1 MSKIEKF
8 KNHLKEHKREY
19 LIGGSCLVG
28 GVLIGAMVK
37 RPIYIQANAAL
48 PPTTVNVNTPVN
60 NNIPV
65 KVTVKPEIT
74 VNPVVNVNNTMGGY
88 QQKLVKCLE
97 TGQIFESVKA
107 AAAQAGVNP
116 SYMSN
121 HINGR
126 TDHIMGNHYEIAGLG
141 TKSA

>member
-1 MSKIEKF
+1 MSKIEKI

-37 RPIYIQANAAL
+37 RPIYIQANPNIA
-48 PPTTVNVNTPVN
+48 VNPA
-60 NNIPV
+60 
-65 KVTVKPEIT
+65 IT

-107 AAAQAGVNP
+107 AAEQAGVSRTKMSKHLNGHTP
-116 SYMSN
+116 SVEG
-121 HINGR
+121 I
-126 TDHIMGNHYEIAGLG
+126 HYEIAGLG

>member
-1 MSKIEKF
+1 MSKIEKI

-65 KVTVKPEIT
+65 H
-74 VNPVVNVNNTMGGY
+74 NNIRLDNSVAMGGY
-88 QQKLVKCLE
+88 TSKIVKNMN
-97 TGQIFESVKA
+97 TGELYGSVSDA
-107 AAAQAGVNP
+107 AAAAGV
-116 SYMSN
+116 SLTTMSK
-121 HINGR
+121 HINGK
-126 TDHIMGNHYEIAGLG
+126 TDHVYGDIYEIIGF

>member
-1 MSKIEKF
+1 MSKIEKI

-19 LIGGSCLVG
+19 LIGGGCLVG
-28 GVLIGAMVK
+28 GVLIGAVA
-37 RPIYIQANAAL
+37 YAAL
-48 PPTTVNVNTPVN
+48 PGTAVNVT

-65 KVTVKPEIT
+65 DVTVKPKIT
-74 VNPVVNVNNTMGGY
+74 VNPEITVKPVINTHNTMGGY
-88 QQKLVKCLE
+88 QQKIVRCIE

-107 AAAQAGVNP
+107 ASEQAGVNP
-116 SYMSN
+116 SFMSK

-126 TDHIMGNHYEIAGLG
+126 VDHITGKHYEIVGLG

>member
-1 MSKIEKF
+1 MSKIEKI

-28 GVLIGAMVK
+28 GVLIGAVA
-37 RPIYIQANAAL
+37 YAAL
-48 PPTTVNVNTPVN
+48 PGTAVNVT

-65 KVTVKPEIT
+65 DVTVKPKIT
-74 VNPVVNVNNTMGGY
+74 VNPEITVKPVVNIHNTMGGY

-107 AAAQAGVNP
+107 AAEQAGVNP

-126 TDHIMGNHYEIAGLG
+126 TDHIMGNHYEIVGLG

>member
-1 MSKIEKF
+1 MSKIEKI

-37 RPIYIQANAAL
+37 RPIYIQANPNIA
-48 PPTTVNVNTPVN
+48 VNPA
-60 NNIPV
+60 
-65 KVTVKPEIT
+65 IT

-107 AAAQAGVNP
+107 AAEQAGVDSPN
-116 SYMSN
+116 MSK
-121 HINGR
+121 HLNGR
-126 TDHIMGNHYEIAGLG
+126 SGSVNGKHYEIVGLG